1 MAKKKT
7 LGTAPVPLSKV
18 VIANGF
24 VFISGTVPRTPE
36 GTTPEGIDAQTRLV
50 LDQIK
55 ELVEEAGSS
64 MENIVKTTVFL
75 TDKTVF
81 GGMNDA
87 YGSYFPSEP
96 PARSTIICDLA
107 VDVLVEI
114 EAVAVL

>member
-1 MAKKKT
+1 MTKKT
-7 LGTAPVPLSKV
+7 LGTSSVPLSKV

-50 LDQIK
+50 MDQIK
-55 ELVEEAGSS
+55 AQVEEAGSS
-64 MENIVKTTVFL
+64 MDKIVKTTVFL
-75 TDKTVF
+75 TDKANF
-81 GGMNDA
+81 AGMNAA

-96 PARSTIICDLA
+96 PARSTLVCDL
-107 VDVLVEI
+107 VIDILVEI